1 MIDITIVI
9 TTNSKTSIVDH
20 QCIVNELLNLTMTT
34 KAPKKFLLYFLVVF
48 WVAFYLLSRFEK
60 RFNT

>member
-9 TTNSKTSIVDH
+9 TTNTKTSMVDH
-20 QCIVNELLNLTMTT
+20 HCIVYELLKLTMTT
-34 KAPKKFLLYFLVVF
+34 NVPKKFLLYFLVVF
-48 WVAFYLLSRFEK
+48 WVALYLLSRFEK